1 MVSPVRSRSPPG
13 AYSSEHSG
21 VERKIGSSTS
31 NRKAC
36 IGTTST
42 PSRAARAGPAVR
54 SPSRAVPK
62 RSSAAASP
70 SVVPYAPQDE
80 GPTLKRWIA
89 FSEKRTSIGM
99 RAAGSAP
106 SRPRPGAAT
115 KKSSRWS
122 SPPAVWTSM
131 NPPAPGPVSGDSATK
146 DISTQATAASTALPP
161 PRSTSAPARAVTGW
175 PAATTPFTQ
184 RKLARDELRHV
195 DVGEGGAALALPA
208 APHPRL
214 VVRRDARLASVSPR
228 RGPVLR
234 PVAVAGRHHRDP
246 DLVLDLLV
254 DHGPED
260 DVRLGVAR
268 LGHDRP
274 DIGEVEV
281 DQARERD
288 QVGDALDALAQHV
301 VRHAERLHHRGRLVQ
316 HRQQARVRDHDQ
328 RVDLAGEL
336 LDPQVGLLAAPRP
349 LEGERLGD
357 DAHRERAHL
366 AGDARDD
373 RRRARAGAAACAGG
387 DEHHVRAAQHGLHLV
402 VVLERREAPEL
413 GVRARAE
420 PARGFPAYVHA
431 VVRRGLLERLGVGVD
446 RDELDALDL
455 RLDHP
460 VDGVHA
466 RASHPDDAQDGLR
479 DLAGRRHGVRRRQ
492 RLGRAGRLE
501 LALHDVLGGVRREH
515 GAQALLRAR
524 DAVVAAVR
532 LVLGLPLAAAGAL
545 VGALLCALGGLG
557 QLHAAAGLAGL
568 RLRPALGPA
577 ARDLRR
583 RSALG
588 QRPSATR
595 LLRARLAAARLLARA
610 ARLLAGLLALRAAAR
625 LLLLPLRFVLLRLAE
640 ELGQRPLAHA
650 RPLTACHSPGPP
662 PLADGRRRPPCRPG
676 RTSAPTSPSP
686 EPPRN
691 APSC

>member
-1 MVSPVRSRSPPG
+1 MVSPVRSSSPPG

-260 DVRLGVAR
+260 DVRLGVGRLGHGLGRLVDLPQRQVAPAGDRQQDRPRSLERRLEQRRLDRVRHRVHRAVLARAHADPEQRLAR

-274 DIGEVEV
+274 DVGEVEV

-288 QVGDALDALAQHV
+288 QVGDALEALAQHV
-301 VRHAERLHHRGRLVQ
+301 VRHAERLHHRGRL
-316 HRQQARVRDHDQ
+316 
-328 RVDLAGEL
+328 
-336 LDPQVGLLAAPRP
+336 
-349 LEGERLGD
+349 
-357 DAHRERAHL
+357 
-366 AGDARDD
+366 
-373 RRRARAGAAACAGG
+373 
-387 DEHHVRAAQHGLHLV
+387 
-402 VVLERREAPEL
+402 
-413 GVRARAE
+413 
-420 PARGFPAYVHA
+420 
-431 VVRRGLLERLGVGVD
+431 
-446 RDELDALDL
+446 
-455 RLDHP
+455 
-460 VDGVHA
+460 
-466 RASHPDDAQDGLR
+466 
-479 DLAGRRHGVRRRQ
+479 
-492 RLGRAGRLE
+492 
-501 LALHDVLGGVRREH
+501 
-515 GAQALLRAR
+515 
-524 DAVVAAVR
+524 
-532 LVLGLPLAAAGAL
+532 
-545 VGALLCALGGLG
+545 
-557 QLHAAAGLAGL
+557 
-568 RLRPALGPA
+568 
-577 ARDLRR
+577 
-583 RSALG
+583 
-588 QRPSATR
+588 
-595 LLRARLAAARLLARA
+595 
-610 ARLLAGLLALRAAAR
+610 
-625 LLLLPLRFVLLRLAE
+625 
-640 ELGQRPLAHA
+640 
-650 RPLTACHSPGPP
+650 
-662 PLADGRRRPPCRPG
+662 
-676 RTSAPTSPSP
+676 
-686 EPPRN
+686 
-691 APSC
+691 